1 MSDSSNDEINN
12 LPIKRK
18 RGVVNKNLRKANVR
32 KLERCAGCEY
42 INQKG
47 KTVLARKQ
55 KVPCQ
60 WVPIL
65 QLFLL
70 LITYWNWQIDLYT
83 VNYLENE
90 HNITYEHVTVLY
102 YS

>member
-1 MSDSSNDEINN
+1 MFVVLFIFVECFIKVYFKKMSDSSNDEINN

-60 WVPIL
+60 
-65 QLFLL
+65 
-70 LITYWNWQIDLYT
+70 
-83 VNYLENE
+83 
-90 HNITYEHVTVLY
+90 
-102 YS
+102 